1 MTFDQLWRM
10 NLADEKRRTD
20 SASGN
25 GTQPIDEESR
35 TELELTYEDRAFPLQ
50 VGIKTLSCSG
60 HLCLRRATEIRP
72 HGETAE
78 FASA

>member
-10 NLADEKRRTD
+10 NLAEEKRRTD

-35 TELELTYEDRAFPLQ
+35 TELELTDEDRAFLLQ
-50 VGIKTLSCSG
+50 VGT
-60 HLCLRRATEIRP
+60 RP
-72 HGETAE
+72 
-78 FASA
+78 